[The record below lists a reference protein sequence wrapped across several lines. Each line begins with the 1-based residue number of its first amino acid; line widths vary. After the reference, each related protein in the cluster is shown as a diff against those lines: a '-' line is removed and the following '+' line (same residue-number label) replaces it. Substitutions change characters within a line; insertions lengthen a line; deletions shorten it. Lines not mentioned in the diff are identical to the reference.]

1 MALLNANKGVIII
14 EIEALPHLKFSKNSI
29 PTYEVIEQLRGLL
42 IDNRNTVIIVG
53 SEKKEK
59 LMEWFGNGASGNGNH
74 FWLVAESGYLYKP
87 GNKDWKTLTGLD
99 DMSWMSQVKNVME
112 AYADN
117 IDGSFVVER

>member
-1 MALLNANKGVIII
+1 M
-14 EIEALPHLKFSKNSI
+14 
-29 PTYEVIEQLRGLL
+29 Q
-42 IDNRNTVIIVG
+42 
-53 SEKKEK
+53 
-59 LMEWFGNGASGNGNH
+59 WFGNGASGNGNH

-99 DMSWMSQVKNVME
+99 DMSWMTQVKTVME